1 METPIE
7 VMLCSGI
14 NFLRNFC
21 IHTIWKLGSL
31 SDEMMA
37 SYIDISILLY
47 SNFKVTTFGTILCFM
62 KPIQDEK
69 SCIVLQRNDIDNQI
83 KLENMRLILI
93 RISIMNNFCMASNCI
108 YYGFGNTT
116 ITRKKDKQK
125 TAYISHVFS
134 LLNIFNLRL
143 MCKYLHAF
151 PRLT

>member
-1 METPIE
+1 MPPY
-7 VMLCSGI
+7 MYI
-14 NFLRNFC
+14 NVVKC
-21 IHTIWKLGSL
+21 
-31 SDEMMA
+31 
-37 SYIDISILLY
+37 Y
-47 SNFKVTTFGTILCFM
+47 SMSAFKFTTFCTILCLM

-69 SCIVLQRNDIDNQI
+69 SCIILQRNDIDNQI

-93 RISIMNNFCMASNCI
+93 RISIMNNFCMASKSI
-108 YYGFGNTT
+108 YYGFRNAT